1 MPEGLGLTWADQR
14 LLRVFDVPGAVGV
27 AVLTAL
33 VVGALHALAPGHG
46 KSLTAAYLLGT
57 HGRRRDAL
65 VLGTSVALMHTLSV
79 AVVAVAWWA
88 LLGVGVLDT
97 RPAVAALQAVA
108 GVAAVGIG
116 VVLVRRRRVRRSRH
130 DHDHHGH
137 DRHGHGHHGH
147 GPAGP
152 EAGLDLRGGVLALA
166 AAGGLVPSPS
176 AFLVLVSGL
185 VSGRVALAA
194 ALVAAFG
201 VGMAATLTVVGS
213 ATLGGRDALERSSRR
228 HPALSRLTA
237 RLPDLAGFGVLAG
250 GTWLAVRGIATL
262 AAS

>member
-33 VVGALHALAPGHG
+33 AVGALHALAPGHG

-65 VLGTSVALMHTLSV
+65 ALGTSVAVMHTLSV
-79 AVVAVAWWA
+79 AVVAVAWWG

-97 RPAVAALQAVA
+97 RPAVAALQVVA

-116 VVLVRRRRVRRSRH
+116 VVLVRRRRARRAHHDHHDHGHHH
-130 DHDHHGH
+130 DHDHH
-137 DRHGHGHHGH
+137 H
-147 GPAGP
+147 GPVDP
-152 EAGLDLRGGVLALA
+152 EARLDLRGGVVALA

-194 ALVAAFG
+194 VLVAAFG
-201 VGMAATLTVVGS
+201 VGMAATLTFVGS
-213 ATLGGRDALERSSRR
+213 ATLRGRDALERSSRR